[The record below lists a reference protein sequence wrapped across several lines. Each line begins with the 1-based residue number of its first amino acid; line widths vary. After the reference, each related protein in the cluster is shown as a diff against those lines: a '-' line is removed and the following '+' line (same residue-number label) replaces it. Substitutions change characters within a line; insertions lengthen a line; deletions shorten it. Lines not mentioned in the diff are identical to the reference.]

1 MTRQNMDFVETSVF
15 IKFIISVVVY
25 IIPQWWLWCRSLD
38 VVFKEFHVNDHTTFK
53 RRVMTN
59 SCVLMVD
66 VFWIVVYHILVSM
79 FIINPGWMRLSY
91 GRMNK
96 NLQISLCWGV
106 VVLFVL
112 ALAHMY
118 RESVWDEMNK
128 STLSIWHP
136 LTGML
141 RNVMVYIF
149 PRM

>member
-1 MTRQNMDFVETSVF
+1 MDFVETSVF

-25 IIPQWWLWCRSLD
+25 IIPQWWLWSRSMD

-53 RRVMTN
+53 RRVITN

-106 VVLFVL
+106 VVLFFV
-112 ALAHMY
+112 ALTHVY

-128 STLSIWHP
+128 STLNVWTP
-136 LTGML
+136 FTGVL
-141 RNVMVYIF
+141 RTFMVYIF